1 MTAHLDVVFL
11 DVGGVLYDEAPYRD
25 AILRALR
32 EMGSEASDAEYLAEY
47 DRCRRAQHGSFRARL
62 GRRFLGSDVDVGEL
76 TWRASAHWAYPP
88 GSLHDDVPGCLD
100 ALAGRYRLGLI
111 ANQQSAVREAIRRDG
126 IEPSFEVWAIS
137 EDIGFDKPDPR
148 LFRHALDA
156 AAADPERSAMCGDRL
171 DYDVRPARAIG
182 MRTVWVLR
190 GEAPDDPT
198 PEQLAEP
205 HAAVRSLVEL
215 PAALEALA

>member
-1 MTAHLDVVFL
+1 M
-11 DVGGVLYDEAPYRD
+11 
-25 AILRALR
+25 
-32 EMGSEASDAEYLAEY
+32 
-47 DRCRRAQHGSFRARL
+47 
-62 GRRFLGSDVDVGEL
+62 
-76 TWRASAHWAYPP
+76 
-88 GSLHDDVPGCLD
+88 PGCLD

-126 IEPSFEVWAIS
+126 IEPDIEVWAIS
-137 EDIGFDKPDPR
+137 EDLGFDKPDPR

-156 AAADPERSAMCGDRL
+156 AAADPERTVMCGDRL

-205 HAAVRSLVEL
+205 DAAVRSLADL
-215 PAALEALA
+215 PVALEALP

>member
-1 MTAHLDVVFL
+1 MTVRLDVVFL

-32 EMGSEASDAEYLAEY
+32 EMGSTVSDAEYLAEY
-47 DRCRRAQHGSFRARL
+47 DRCRRAQDGSFRARL
-62 GRRFLGSDVDVGEL
+62 GRRFLGPGADVDEL
-76 TWRASAHWAYPP
+76 THRASAHWAYPA
-88 GSLHDDVPGCLD
+88 GSLHDDVPRCLD

-111 ANQQSAVREAIRRDG
+111 ANQQSAVRHAIRRDG

-137 EDIGFDKPDPR
+137 EDLGFDKPDPR

-156 AAADPERSAMCGDRL
+156 AAADPERTVMCGDRL
-171 DYDVRPARAIG
+171 DYDVRPARAVG

-205 HAAVRSLVEL
+205 DAAVGSLADL
-215 PAALEALA
+215 PAALEALT

>member
-32 EMGSEASDAEYLAEY
+32 EMGSEVSDAEYLAGY
-47 DRCRRAQHGSFRARL
+47 DRCRRAQDGSFRARL
-62 GRRFLGSDVDVGEL
+62 SRRFLGPDVDIDEL
-76 TWRASAHWAYPP
+76 TRRASAHWAYPP

-126 IEPSFEVWAIS
+126 IEPYFEVWAIS
-137 EDIGFDKPDPR
+137 EDLGFDKPDPR

-156 AAADPERSAMCGDRL
+156 SAADPERTAMCGDRL
-171 DYDVRPARAIG
+171 DYDVRPAQAVG

-205 HAAVRSLVEL
+205 DAAVRSLADL
-215 PAALEALA
+215 PAALGALP